1 MRRSQAR
8 VVGTASSFQDGS
20 RQILRQRC
28 FYKHEWGTFSGRA
41 VLTPQHCP
49 WGPLVLGMAGLGVH
63 SVVRTFCFL
72 WGPCHRSIRGE
83 RTASRVTQQGLVRSV
98 ASPSRGNLENSGL
111 HPGLPE
117 RGSC

>member
-8 VVGTASSFQDGS
+8 VVRMASSFQDGP
-20 RQILRQRC
+20 RQILRQCC

-49 WGPLVLGMAGLGVH
+49 WGPLVLGMAESGVH

-72 WGPCHRSIRGE
+72 WGPCHRSICGE
-83 RTASRVTQQGLVRSV
+83 RTSSCMTQQGLVQSV
-98 ASPSRGNLENSGL
+98 ASPSRGNVESSGL
-111 HPGLPE
+111 HPDLPE
-117 RGSC
+117 